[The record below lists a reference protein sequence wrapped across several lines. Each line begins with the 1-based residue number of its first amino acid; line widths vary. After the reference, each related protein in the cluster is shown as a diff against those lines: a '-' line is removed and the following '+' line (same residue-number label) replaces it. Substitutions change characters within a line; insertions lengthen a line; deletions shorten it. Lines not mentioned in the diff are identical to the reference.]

1 MTRLFPFAVVAL
13 EGAAGIVYFVSWWN
27 YGEPRHGWLA
37 VVWLFYALAAVG
49 LAMIDGSR

>member
-13 EGAAGIVYFVSWWN
+13 EGAAGIVYFVNWWQ

-37 VVWLFYALAAVG
+37 MTWCFYALAAIG
-49 LAMIDGSR
+49 LAMADR